1 LQQHKQESCAPVLTG
16 GRVVDALWR
25 RLLER
30 AGPPSSL
37 PLTDDADVHLVVDGK
52 RLDAFEQREDALMF
66 RLSARPRT
74 VRIHSRAAVPQEL
87 GLARDERSLGVAVRR
102 IVLAQARRQRAI
114 EADAASLADGYHAFE
129 AQTGIRWTDGDAA
142 VPAAL
147 FAGMSGPGL
156 LMLQFG
162 AMTRYPDEGIVYRA
176 A

>member
-1 LQQHKQESCAPVLTG
+1 
-16 GRVVDALWR
+16 
-25 RLLER
+25 
-30 AGPPSSL
+30 
-37 PLTDDADVHLVVDGK
+37 
-52 RLDAFEQREDALMF
+52 MF